1 METSGSDPSQG
12 SSLDLFEDKDPAY
25 GWLMVFIAFT
35 LSAFSFGAVGSI
47 SVFLKPLVA
56 EFGWSRGDVSLAY
69 TATAFSSAA
78 FGIFWGIIADK
89 FGTRWF
95 GIVGALVMTLAL
107 FLLSGQGSLAEFYAF
122 YFLFGAVGHAMV
134 SSPLFANVAFWFTY
148 KPGLA
153 LGITASGGAVGQGVI
168 PYLAGMAITAY
179 GWQTAYQ
186 LMALAFL
193 VVTLPIACFVRESPR
208 RQHVRL
214 TPNDEPREFP
224 LSELEVITWL
234 GIAVIFCCNC
244 MAVPIVHLV
253 PLLTDNG
260 MTMEAATRVFLVLM
274 LAGAA
279 GRIVGGQLGD
289 VIGPLPTYLL
299 MSLGQTVF
307 VFWFPYMEAG
317 WGLYLLAVCFG
328 FTYSGVMSSILVC
341 TRMMVSARFAARA
354 MSVTAFFGWG
364 GMGVGGYFAGMLF
377 DRYGDYLWSFSFASG
392 MGVINI
398 AILLLFTLRIARA
411 RRASNAS
418 DAGLGATIPAV
429 S

>member
-1 METSGSDPSQG
+1 MSIVARSGIRSVQ
-12 SSLDLFEDKDPAY
+12 DLSEQPVDEKDPAY
-25 GWLMVFIAFT
+25 GWLMVFVAFM
-35 LSAFSFGAVGSI
+35 LSAFSFGALGSI
-47 SVFLKPLVA
+47 SVFLKPLAA
-56 EFGWSRGDVSLAY
+56 EFGWGRGDISLAY
-69 TATAFSSAA
+69 TATAFSSAL
-78 FGIFWGIIADK
+78 FGILWGVIADK

-95 GIVGALVMTLAL
+95 GIVGSLAMTVAL
-107 FLLSGQGSLAEFYAF
+107 FLLSSQNSLAEFYAF

-134 SSPLFANVAFWFTY
+134 TSPLFANVGFWFKY
-148 KPGLA
+148 SPGLA
-153 LGITASGGAVGQGVI
+153 LGITASGGAIGQGVV
-168 PYLAGMAITAY
+168 PYLAGLAITAY
-179 GWQTAYQ
+179 GWQAAYQ

-193 VVTLPIACFVRESPR
+193 VVTLPVACFVRESPR
-208 RQHVRL
+208 RQQVRL
-214 TPNDEPREFP
+214 TTIVETREFP
-224 LSELEVITWL
+224 LSEIEVITWI

-289 VIGPLPTYLL
+289 VIGPLPTYMI

-307 VFWFPYMEAG
+307 VFWFPYMDAG
-317 WGLYLLAVCFG
+317 WGLYLLAMCFG

-341 TRMMVSARFAARA
+341 TRVMVSARFAARA

-364 GMGVGGYFAGMLF
+364 GMGLGGYVGGMLF
-377 DRYGDYLWSFSFASG
+377 DRYGDYVSSFSFASV
-392 MGVINI
+392 MGVVNLL
-398 AILLLFTLRIARA
+398 ILLMFSMRIKRA
-411 RRASNAS
+411 RQANNMLL
-418 DAGLGATIPAV
+418 AGAIPAV

>member
-1 METSGSDPSQG
+1 
-12 SSLDLFEDKDPAY
+12 
-25 GWLMVFIAFT
+25 
-35 LSAFSFGAVGSI
+35 
-47 SVFLKPLVA
+47 
-56 EFGWSRGDVSLAY
+56 
-69 TATAFSSAA
+69 
-78 FGIFWGIIADK
+78 
-89 FGTRWF
+89 
-95 GIVGALVMTLAL
+95 
-107 FLLSGQGSLAEFYAF
+107 
-122 YFLFGAVGHAMV
+122 
-134 SSPLFANVAFWFTY
+134 
-148 KPGLA
+148 
-153 LGITASGGAVGQGVI
+153 
-168 PYLAGMAITAY
+168 
-179 GWQTAYQ
+179 
-186 LMALAFL
+186 
-193 VVTLPIACFVRESPR
+193 
-208 RQHVRL
+208 
-214 TPNDEPREFP
+214 
-224 LSELEVITWL
+224 
-234 GIAVIFCCNC
+234 
-244 MAVPIVHLV
+244 
-253 PLLTDNG
+253 
-260 MTMEAATRVFLVLM
+260 LVLM

-279 GRIVGGQLGD
+279 GRIAGGQLGD

-418 DAGLGATIPAV
+418 EPGLAVAIPAV